1 MAMTIPTFD
10 SSNEPKPLPGQ
21 RAGRVMLII
30 AWLLA
35 LALATWLF
43 GNWQDGQRNPN
54 QAPQSVH
61 GDGFIEVHLAS
72 GQGGHYLLD
81 GQINTQPVTFLLD
94 TGATQVAIPLEIAE
108 RLGLEKGAPIQ
119 VHTANGTAQGWRTAI
134 HSLQLGDIQ
143 LQQVAAIIVPNMPGA
158 QVLLGMSALKQLEF
172 TQRDG
177 TLVLRQNAVTVKK
190 VE

>member
-61 GDGFIEVHLAS
+61 GDGFIEVRVWPAGRVGITCWMGRS
-72 GQGGHYLLD
+72 
-81 GQINTQPVTFLLD
+81 
-94 TGATQVAIPLEIAE
+94 IPS
-108 RLGLEKGAPIQ
+108 R
-119 VHTANGTAQGWRTAI
+119 
-134 HSLQLGDIQ
+134 
-143 LQQVAAIIVPNMPGA
+143 
-158 QVLLGMSALKQLEF
+158 
-172 TQRDG
+172 
-177 TLVLRQNAVTVKK
+177 
-190 VE
+190 

>member
-1 MAMTIPTFD
+1 MSEA
-10 SSNEPKPLPGQ
+10 LPGQ

-43 GNWQDGQRNPN
+43 GNWQDGKRNPN

-61 GDGFIEVHLAS
+61 GDGFIEVRLAS

-108 RLGLEKGAPIQ
+108 RLGLEKAARIQ

-177 TLVLRQNAVTVKK
+177 SLVLRQNAVTVKK